1 MKESRTVRTLGHHS
15 LIELSGCDPEK
26 LKRVGGVRRAM
37 LEAARRANGTIVKA
51 VFHAFSPW
59 GVSGVV
65 VIAESHLTIHTWPEH
80 GYAAVDVFSCS
91 PKLQQSEVR
100 GGAWFLPR
108 TIDSWIAA
116 HPEDFASA
124 FRVLWSVARLRLGE
138 TA

>member
-26 LKRVGGVRRAM
+26 LKRVVGVRRAM

-100 GGAWFLPR
+100 KWLAKEFGARR
-108 TIDSWIAA
+108 TKT
-116 HPEDFASA
+116 
-124 FRVLWSVARLRLGE
+124 VRLRRGPQ
-138 TA
+138 AVG

>member
-1 MKESRTVRTLGHHS
+1 MKKPRTLKTLGHHS
-15 LIELSGCDPEK
+15 LIELSGCDPER
-26 LKRVGGVRRAM
+26 LKRVLGVRRAM

-91 PKLQQSEVR
+91 PKLKQAEVR
-100 GGAWFLPR
+100 KWLAKEFRAQR
-108 TIDSWIAA
+108 TKT
-116 HPEDFASA
+116 
-124 FRVLWSVARLRLGE
+124 VRLRRGPQRLN
-138 TA
+138 

>member
-1 MKESRTVRTLGHHS
+1 MKESRTVKTLGHHS

-26 LKRVGGVRRAM
+26 LKRVVGVRRAM

-91 PKLQQSEVR
+91 PKLKQAEVR
-100 GGAWFLPR
+100 KWLAKEFGARR
-108 TIDSWIAA
+108 TKT
-116 HPEDFASA
+116 
-124 FRVLWSVARLRLGE
+124 VRLRRGPQ
-138 TA
+138 AVG

>member
-1 MKESRTVRTLGHHS
+1 MKEPRTVKTLGHHS
-15 LIELSGCDPEK
+15 LIELSGCDAEK
-26 LKRVGGVRRAM
+26 LKRVAGVRRAM

-91 PKLQQSEVR
+91 PKLKQAEVR
-100 GGAWFLPR
+100 KWLAKEFGAQR
-108 TIDSWIAA
+108 TKTI
-116 HPEDFASA
+116 
-124 FRVLWSVARLRLGE
+124 RVRRGPQRVG
-138 TA
+138 

>member
-1 MKESRTVRTLGHHS
+1 MKPSRTMKTLGHHS

-26 LKRVGGVRRAM
+26 LKRVAGVRRAM

-91 PKLQQSEVR
+91 PKLKQAEVR
-100 GGAWFLPR
+100 KWLAKEFGARR
-108 TIDSWIAA
+108 TKTI
-116 HPEDFASA
+116 
-124 FRVLWSVARLRLGE
+124 RVRRGPQGVG
-138 TA
+138 

>member
-1 MKESRTVRTLGHHS
+1 MKESRTVKTLGHHS

-26 LKRVGGVRRAM
+26 LKRVVGVRRAM

-91 PKLQQSEVR
+91 PKLKQAEVR
-100 GGAWFLPR
+100 KWLAKEFDARR
-108 TIDSWIAA
+108 TKT
-116 HPEDFASA
+116 
-124 FRVLWSVARLRLGE
+124 VRLRRGPQ
-138 TA
+138 AVG

>member
-1 MKESRTVRTLGHHS
+1 MTNPRTVKTLGHHS

-26 LKRVGGVRRAM
+26 LKRVVGVRRAM

-91 PKLQQSEVR
+91 PKLKQAEVR
-100 GGAWFLPR
+100 KWLAKEFGAQR
-108 TIDSWIAA
+108 TKTI
-116 HPEDFASA
+116 
-124 FRVLWSVARLRLGE
+124 RVRRGPQRVG
-138 TA
+138 

>member
-100 GGAWFLPR
+100 KWLAKEFGARR
-108 TIDSWIAA
+108 TKT
-116 HPEDFASA
+116 
-124 FRVLWSVARLRLGE
+124 VRLRRGPQ
-138 TA
+138 AVG

>member
-1 MKESRTVRTLGHHS
+1 MKEPQKLKTLGHHS

-26 LKRVGGVRRAM
+26 LKRVAGVRRAM

-91 PKLQQSEVR
+91 PKLKQAEVR
-100 GGAWFLPR
+100 KWLAGEFGARR
-108 TIDSWIAA
+108 TKTVRLKRG
-116 HPEDFASA
+116 PQ
-124 FRVLWSVARLRLGE
+124 SVR
-138 TA
+138 

>member
-1 MKESRTVRTLGHHS
+1 MKESRTVKTLGHHS

-26 LKRVGGVRRAM
+26 LKRVVGVRRAM

-91 PKLQQSEVR
+91 PKLKQAEVR
-100 GGAWFLPR
+100 KWLAKEFGALR
-108 TIDSWIAA
+108 TKT
-116 HPEDFASA
+116 
-124 FRVLWSVARLRLGE
+124 VRLRRGPQ
-138 TA
+138 AVG

>member
-1 MKESRTVRTLGHHS
+1 MKESRTVKTLGHHS

-26 LKRVGGVRRAM
+26 LKRVVGVRRAM

-91 PKLQQSEVR
+91 PKLKQAEVR
-100 GGAWFLPR
+100 KWLAKEFDARR
-108 TIDSWIAA
+108 TKT
-116 HPEDFASA
+116 
-124 FRVLWSVARLRLGE
+124 VRLRRDPQAVG
-138 TA
+138 

>member
-1 MKESRTVRTLGHHS
+1 MKTLGRHS
-15 LIELSGCDPEK
+15 LIELSGCDPER
-26 LKRVGGVRRAM
+26 LKHVREVRSAM

-91 PKLQQSEVR
+91 PKLRQAEVR
-100 GGAWFLPR
+100 RWLVKAFAAQHTR
-108 TIDSWIAA
+108 TL
-116 HPEDFASA
+116 
-124 FRVLWSVARLRLGE
+124 RVARGPRALAKPAPKPKSTRPPRGR
-138 TA
+138 

>member
-1 MKESRTVRTLGHHS
+1 MKESRTVKTLGHHS

-26 LKRVGGVRRAM
+26 LKRVVGVRRAM

-51 VFHAFSPW
+51 VFHSFSPW

-91 PKLQQSEVR
+91 PKLKQAEVR
-100 GGAWFLPR
+100 KWLAKEFGARR
-108 TIDSWIAA
+108 TKT
-116 HPEDFASA
+116 
-124 FRVLWSVARLRLGE
+124 VRLRRGPQ
-138 TA
+138 AVG

>member
-1 MKESRTVRTLGHHS
+1 MKESRTVKTLGHHS

-26 LKRVGGVRRAM
+26 LKRVVGVRRAM

-100 GGAWFLPR
+100 KWLAKEFGARR
-108 TIDSWIAA
+108 TKT
-116 HPEDFASA
+116 
-124 FRVLWSVARLRLGE
+124 VRLRRGPQ
-138 TA
+138 AVG

>member
-1 MKESRTVRTLGHHS
+1 MKKPRTVKTLGHHS

-26 LKRVGGVRRAM
+26 LKRVAGVRRAM

-91 PKLQQSEVR
+91 PKLKQAEVR
-100 GGAWFLPR
+100 KWLAKEFVAQR
-108 TIDSWIAA
+108 TKT
-116 HPEDFASA
+116 
-124 FRVLWSVARLRLGE
+124 VRLRRGPQ
-138 TA
+138 AVD